1 MYYPMPIVI
10 GPNRATL
17 DIIGLYNYNNH
28 LFDDMLVPD
37 SISRDDVVH
46 EILETCAELEVLYP
60 DYDFMKS
67 AIGHWSAVEMATWTR
82 VEALTLAEYNPIE
95 NYDRKEYAVD
105 TGIHKR
111 DSTHNNFRNATGN
124 GTDESLAN
132 NTSTSDTLDKV
143 AGYNSETMATNGK
156 QTNIA
161 ASGAQGKNDSKSQTA
176 EAESGNTKDNDVD
189 NNIRQL
195 RAHGNIGVTTVAEM
209 MAGELDVYPRINL
222 INYIVESFKT
232 RFCLLVY

>member
-17 DIIGLYNYNNH
+17 DIIGLYNYDSRI
-28 LFDDMLVPD
+28 FDDMVVPA
-37 SISRDDVVH
+37 SISKDDVVH

-60 DYDFMKS
+60 DWDFMKS
-67 AIGHWSAVEMATWTR
+67 AIGHWSTVEMATWTR
-82 VEALTLAEYNPIE
+82 VEALTQAEYNPIE

-105 TGIHKR
+105 TGSRKAQG
-111 DSTHNNFRNATGN
+111 S
-124 GTDESLAN
+124 GTQTSKAN
-132 NTSTSDTLDKV
+132 STSSTDNVDKV
-143 AGYNSETMATNGK
+143 AGFNTDTLGVNGK
-156 QTNIA
+156 QTA
-161 ASGAQGKNDSKSQTA
+161 ASAGASQGTNESQSETS
-176 EAESGNTKDNDVD
+176 EAETNV
-189 NNIRQL
+189 RQL

-222 INYIVESFKT
+222 INYIVESFKM

>member
-1 MYYPMPIVI
+1 MYYPIPTVI

-17 DIIGLYNYNNH
+17 DIIGLYNYDNK
-28 LFDDMLVPD
+28 LFDDMVVPA
-37 SISRDDVVH
+37 SISKDDVVH

-60 DYDFMKS
+60 DWDFMRS
-67 AIGHWSAVEMATWTR
+67 AIGHWSTVEMATWSR

-105 TGIHKR
+105 TGSRKAQG
-111 DSTHNNFRNATGN
+111 S
-124 GTDESLAN
+124 GTQKAIAN
-132 NTSTSDTLDKV
+132 STSSGNTLDQV
-143 AGYNSETMATNGK
+143 AGYNSDTLSTAGK
-156 QTNIA
+156 QTDVN
-161 ASGAQGKNDSKSQTA
+161 ASASQGTNESQSETS
-176 EAESGNTKDNDVD
+176 EAETNV
-189 NNIRQL
+189 RQF

-222 INYIVESFKT
+222 INYIVESFKM

>member
-17 DIIGLYNYNNH
+17 DIIGLYNYNSH
-28 LFDDMLVPD
+28 IFDDMIVPA
-37 SISRDDVVH
+37 SISRDDVIH
-46 EILETCAELEVLYP
+46 EILENCAELEVLYP
-60 DYDFMKS
+60 DWDFMKN
-67 AIGHWSAVEMATWTR
+67 AIGHWSSVEMATWSR

-105 TGIHKR
+105 TGSRKAEG
-111 DSTHNNFRNATGN
+111 S
-124 GTDESLAN
+124 GTQTSRAN
-132 NTSTSDTLDKV
+132 STSSTDNVDKV
-143 AGYNSETMATNGK
+143 AGFNTDTLGVNGK
-156 QTNIA
+156 QTAISA
-161 ASGAQGKNDSKSQTA
+161 GASQGTNESQSETSEAQTN
-176 EAESGNTKDNDVD
+176 V
-189 NNIRQL
+189 RQL

-222 INYIVESFKT
+222 INYIVESFKL

>member
-17 DIIGLYNYNNH
+17 DIIGLYNYNSRI
-28 LFDDMLVPD
+28 FDDMTVPA
-37 SISRDDVVH
+37 SISKDDVIH
-46 EILETCAELEVLYP
+46 EILENCAELEVLYP
-60 DYDFMKS
+60 DWDFMKN
-67 AIGHWSAVEMATWTR
+67 AIGHWSAVEMATWSR

-105 TGIHKR
+105 TGSRKAEG
-111 DSTHNNFRNATGN
+111 S
-124 GTDESLAN
+124 GTQKAVAN
-132 NTSTSDTLDKV
+132 STSSGNTIDKV
-143 AGYNSETMATNGK
+143 AGYNSDDTSTAGTQTDVSASASQGTNESQSETSEA
-156 QTNIA
+156 QTN
-161 ASGAQGKNDSKSQTA
+161 
-176 EAESGNTKDNDVD
+176 V
-189 NNIRQL
+189 RQL

-222 INYIVESFKT
+222 INYIVESFKS